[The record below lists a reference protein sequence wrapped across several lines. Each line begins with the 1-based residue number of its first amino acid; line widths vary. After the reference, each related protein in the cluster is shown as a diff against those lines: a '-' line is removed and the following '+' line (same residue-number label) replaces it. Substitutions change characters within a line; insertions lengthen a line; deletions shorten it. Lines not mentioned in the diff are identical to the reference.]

1 MRVEFSDIQIPP
13 LYIPTNPFHSKLIL
27 EGDAAFTC
35 EYACGGV
42 IPGGIESRIV
52 GGGFGENNIFL
63 EVPPTFHIM
72 IQLIVRSFYARQ
84 NRTKFPINLQISDL
98 KPDTQ

>member
-1 MRVEFSDIQIPP
+1 MRALLVR
-13 LYIPTNPFHSKLIL
+13 NPIWQVFL

-42 IPGGIESRIV
+42 IPGGIQSRIV
-52 GGGFGENNIFL
+52 GGGLGENIFL

-98 KPDTQ
+98 KPDTE